1 MDGKDSIMW
10 KWLTVSAMLLLG
22 SQQALGQAN
31 IRPETMPRL
40 PPQPGQGLPLA
51 DQQFLR
57 RAANLS
63 EAEIEAGRLGAEK
76 ASSPGLKEISQQ
88 LATDHQKLRQSAQ
101 ELAQKNR
108 VTLQEHPSRPDWQR
122 DLQRMRDLSGQEFD
136 REYLRWQ
143 LQAHLAL
150 VDLYQTEASQ
160 TPETDLARFA
170 IVALT
175 TIQRRFD
182 RAKQLGA
189 EQGVAIDTIRQPPQY

>member
-1 MDGKDSIMW
+1 MDGKDPIMW
-10 KWLTVSAMLLLG
+10 KWLTVSAILLLG

-51 DQQFLR
+51 DQQFLG

-63 EAEIEAGRLGAEK
+63 EAEIEMGRLGAEK
-76 ASSPGLKEISQQ
+76 ASSQGLKEISQQ
-88 LATDHQKLRQSAQ
+88 LATDHQKLRQSVQ

-108 VTLQEHPSRPDWQR
+108 VTLQAHPSKQDWQR
-122 DLQRMRDLSGQEFD
+122 DLHRMRDLSGQEFD

-143 LQAHLAL
+143 LQTHLAL

-170 IVALT
+170 IVTLT
-175 TIQRRFD
+175 TIQHRFD